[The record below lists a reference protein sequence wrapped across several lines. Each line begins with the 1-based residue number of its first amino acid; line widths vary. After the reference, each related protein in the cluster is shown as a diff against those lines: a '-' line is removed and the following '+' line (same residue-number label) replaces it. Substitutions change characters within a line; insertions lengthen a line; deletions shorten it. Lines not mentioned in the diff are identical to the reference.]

1 MFDVTGGRTK
11 TAVLEIDKRDMQTV
25 PNNGASFLQI
35 CFASPH
41 AFPTRTG
48 TAVVDGS
55 FDWDGD
61 GVPEPVYEG
70 LLPDCGAP
78 PCVSKRQKNGQG
90 DGVVTVLLPRRRSR
104 NAGLTG
110 GSGSAST
117 PSCSSSAARRAALPA
132 GAPPSAASASSVTAT
147 S

>member
-11 TAVLEIDKRDMQTV
+11 TAVLRIDKRDMQSV
-25 PNNGASFLQI
+25 PNNGATFLQI

-41 AFPTRTG
+41 PFPTRTG
-48 TAVVDGS
+48 AAVIDGS
-55 FDWDGD
+55 FDWNGD

-90 DGVVTVLLPRRRSR
+90 DGVITVR
-104 NAGLTG
+104 
-110 GSGSAST
+110 
-117 PSCSSSAARRAALPA
+117 LPA
-132 GAPPSAASASSVTAT
+132 GDPGMRG
-147 S
+147 